1 MSCSQRSLELEA
13 DIWGTATEN
22 TTQWILV
29 EYTKEWIPKMRIP
42 ELHLPSQFASVLEA
56 ASKTDG
62 WKVLYIRRSG
72 STGRNV
78 YWWDI
83 TTGICKVAPI
93 VSDWT
98 NGLEANESWTHP
110 QDIGLGTPQV
120 LVCTH
125 GNRDR
130 CCGVLGGV
138 IFAQLKSQLKLMLPD
153 AVWQVS
159 HLGGHRFAPTAL
171 CLPLGLLLGRIDVDD
186 CSSIANAVMT
196 NSDGAL
202 RTEIIRGDVRLSKI
216 EQARMLWIRRQSGS
230 FVSAMDNEFSW
241 MDSEGLTR
249 QTIQS
254 KIELGEMAASCGD
267 TKTKMMYKW
276 DFQTP

>member
-42 ELHLPSQFASVLEA
+42 ELNLPSQFASVLESV
-56 ASKTDG
+56 SKQEG
-62 WKVLYIRRSG
+62 WKVLFIRR
-72 STGRNV
+72 TGCTGQNV

-83 TTGICKVAPI
+83 TTGSCKVAPI
-93 VSDWT
+93 SSDWT
-98 NGLEANESWTHP
+98 NGFESNEAWTHP
-110 QDIGLGTPQV
+110 QDIGLGSPQV

-125 GNRDR
+125 GSRDR
-130 CCGVLGGV
+130 CCGVLGGA
-138 IFAQLKSQLKLMLPD
+138 IFAQLKNQLKMMLPD

-186 CSSIANAVMT
+186 CSSIAMAVMT
-196 NSDGAL
+196 NESAPL
-202 RTEIIRGDVRLSKI
+202 RTEIIRGDVRLSKT
-216 EQARMLWIRRQSGS
+216 EQARVVVAS
-230 FVSAMDNEFSW
+230 SAKWLSCISDGQW
-241 MDSEGLTR
+241 LYLDA
-249 QTIQS
+249 IQ
-254 KIELGEMAASCGD
+254 KVMCIKRCNPRWNLVRWQHPVAIPRP
-267 TKTKMMYKW
+267 K
-276 DFQTP
+276 